1 MDRAKL
7 LIEFDAWEQQHF
19 DAARTSEERLNIWD
33 ETQNAGQLAN
43 LMNEHET
50 LSAAPHRS
58 LPRAATG

>member
-1 MDRAKL
+1 MDRAKV
-7 LIEFDAWEQQHF
+7 LIEFDAWEQQHL

-50 LSAAPHRS
+50 LSAVLHRS
-58 LPRAATG
+58 VVRAARG